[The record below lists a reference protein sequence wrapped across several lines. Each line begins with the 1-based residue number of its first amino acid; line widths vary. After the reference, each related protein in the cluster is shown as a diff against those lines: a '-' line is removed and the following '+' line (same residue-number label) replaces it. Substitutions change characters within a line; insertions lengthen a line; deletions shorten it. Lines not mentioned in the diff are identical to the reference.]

1 VLYVPKKKDTASSVE
16 VTTDP
21 SSLLIRCL
29 QSKKKASLSV
39 TQHGGHSRSSQ
50 EEKKRKSAGGAGAS
64 QAEAVNPQKKPARDV
79 QRTIYSREKLL
90 QMTVQE
96 LKDLC
101 RDDHL
106 AVSGKKNDLV
116 ERILKSQ

>member
-1 VLYVPKKKDTASSVE
+1 MPKKKDTASSVE

-29 QSKKKASLSV
+29 QNKKKGSV
-39 TQHGGHSRSSQ
+39 SRAHVGEHNRSNQ
-50 EEKKRKSAGGAGAS
+50 DEKKRKVAGGAGTS
-64 QAEAVNPQKKPARDV
+64 QEAEAVKPQKKPARDV

-90 QMTVQE
+90 QLTVHE

-101 RDDHL
+101 REDHL
-106 AVSGKKNDLV
+106 AVSGKKTDLV
-116 ERILKSQ
+116 ERILQSQS

>member
-1 VLYVPKKKDTASSVE
+1 MPKKKDTASSVE

-29 QSKKKASLSV
+29 QSKKKGSASGALRGEDSKSM
-39 TQHGGHSRSSQ
+39 H
-50 EEKKRKSAGGAGAS
+50 EEKKRKAAGGAGAS
-64 QAEAVNPQKKPARDV
+64 QEAEAVKPPKKLARDV

-101 RDDHL
+101 REDHL

-116 ERILKSQ
+116 QRILQSQS